1 TKTSYPAYDP
11 AGAAALVKQV
21 AKQTGKPVTFNLD
34 STSNSDVLRAAQF
47 LQQAFQQAGM
57 HVNINIQAQAE
68 LISDA
73 LAGTYQATLW
83 RQFGAVD
90 PDLNYV
96 WWTTALASGP
106 LALNMARNVDPRIQT
121 ALLAG
126 RHTGNQAARVKA
138 YQQVN
143 QYLAQDIPYLWLAR
157 DTWAVVANPKVQNFA
172 NPTTLQ
178 GSKAIAF
185 DEGVL
190 WPTQIWVS

>member
-1 TKTSYPAYDP
+1 M
-11 AGAAALVKQV
+11 Q
-21 AKQTGKPVTFNLD
+21 
-34 STSNSDVLRAAQF
+34 
-47 LQQAFQQAGM
+47 
-57 HVNINIQAQAE
+57 VNINIIAQAT
-68 LISDA
+68 IINDA

-96 WWTTALASGP
+96 WWSTQTVGQA
-106 LALNMARNVDPRIQT
+106 LALNMARNNDPRIQT

-126 RHTGNQAARVKA
+126 RTTSNKADRIKA
-138 YQQVN
+138 YQKVN
-143 QYLAQDIPYLWLAR
+143 QYLAEDIPYLWLAR

-172 NPTTLQ
+172 NPTTPS

-190 WPTQIWVS
+190 WPTQMWGS

>member
-1 TKTSYPAYDP
+1 M
-11 AGAAALVKQV
+11 
-21 AKQTGKPVTFNLD
+21 
-34 STSNSDVLRAAQF
+34 LRAAQF
-47 LQQAFQQAGM
+47 LQQAWQTAGM
-57 HVNINIQAQAE
+57 HVNINILAQST
-68 LISDA
+68 LINDA
-73 LAGTYQATLW
+73 LAGTYQATTW

-96 WWTTALASGP
+96 WFTTQLASGP
-106 LALNMARNVDPRIQT
+106 IALNMARNVDPRIQT

-126 RHTGNQAARVKA
+126 RTTNAHATRVKA
-138 YQQVN
+138 YQQIN

-172 NPTTLQ
+172 NPTTLT